1 MAETKPILIPLDGSK
16 IAEYALP
23 VAKWYS
29 NITGAPLKFIHVL
42 DSDTPNEE
50 RAKGA
55 TTFQAYADRLAEE
68 HGLGKV
74 ECLVLFGSPADEVL
88 SASVGASAIVLG
100 SRGKGGFRA
109 MVIGSVADKIVR
121 GSAIP
126 VLVEPGVDNP
136 RVPGGNKPII
146 VGLDGSDEAE
156 LGLETARMLAKQENL
171 PVVIVRTYSM
181 PPAVGV
187 EFATYPA
194 DVATMME
201 DAAKSYLA
209 SVAKPGEKT
218 LLRMGDATTAIL
230 EAAEEEDAN
239 LIVLTSSGKGLAKRI
254 ALGSTTDRV
263 IHGTDRPV
271 MVVPQR

>member
-1 MAETKPILIPLDGSK
+1 VAETKPILIPLDGSK

-23 VAKWYS
+23 VAKRYT

-42 DSDTPNEE
+42 DSDTPSEE
-50 RAKGA
+50 RAKA
-55 TTFQAYADRLAEE
+55 AATFQAYADRLAEE

-74 ECLVLFGSPADEVL
+74 ECLVLAGSPADEVL